1 MLEEKRIPRTYK
13 LDPETLGQIDKLAKA
28 HRSSK
33 TDVVELAVMAMYER
47 EYGGN
52 TGETPEKTETDKALE
67 LLGEQLKVKDEQI
80 KALNDAL
87 TAAQDTA
94 KAAQA
99 LHGAEK
105 VEHQALE
112 SQEAKKSR
120 WERLKAAWRG

>member
-1 MLEEKRIPRTYK
+1 MLDDKRIPRTYK
-13 LDPETLGQIDKLAKA
+13 LDPETLGQIDKLARA

-33 TDVVELAVMAMYER
+33 TDVVETAVLAMYEK

-52 TGETPEKTETDKALE
+52 TPGIPEKTETDKALE

-94 KAAQA
+94 RAAQA

-112 SQEAKKSR
+112 SQEQKRSR
-120 WERLKAAWRG
+120 WERLKIAWRG

>member
-13 LDPETLGQIDKLAKA
+13 LDPETLGQIDKLAKSR
-28 HRSSK
+28 RSSK
-33 TDVVELAVMAMYER
+33 TDVVETAVLDMYKR

-52 TGETPEKTETDKALE
+52 TEETPEKTETGKALE

-80 KALNDAL
+80 KALNEAL

-94 KAAQA
+94 RAAQA

-105 VEHQALE
+105 VEHKALE
-112 SQEAKKSR
+112 SQEQKKGR
-120 WERLKAAWRG
+120 WQRLRAAWRG

>member
-1 MLEEKRIPRTYK
+1 MIDEKRIPRTYK

-33 TDVVELAVMAMYER
+33 TDVVETAVLAMYER
-47 EYGGN
+47 EYGEN
-52 TGETPEKTETDKALE
+52 TPETPAEGKALE
-67 LLGEQLKVKDEQI
+67 LLGEQLAVKDEQI

-94 KAAQA
+94 RAAQA

-112 SQEAKKSR
+112 SQEQKKSR

>member
-1 MLEEKRIPRTYK
+1 MDDKRIPRTYK
-13 LDPETLGQIDKLAKA
+13 LDPETLGQIDKLARA

-33 TDVVELAVMAMYER
+33 TEVVETAVMAMYEK
-47 EYGGN
+47 EYGEN
-52 TGETPEKTETDKALE
+52 TPEIPEQTAADRALG
-67 LLGEQLKVKDEQI
+67 LLGEQLAVKDGQI
-80 KALNDAL
+80 RALNDAL

-112 SQEAKKSR
+112 SQEAKLSR

>member
-1 MLEEKRIPRTYK
+1 MLDDKRIPRTYK
-13 LDPETLGQIDKLAKA
+13 LDPETLGQIDKLARS

-33 TDVVELAVMAMYER
+33 TDVVETAVLAMYQK
-47 EYGGN
+47 EYGSN
-52 TGETPEKTETDKALE
+52 TGETPEKTEADKALE
-67 LLGEQLKVKDEQI
+67 LLGEQLAVKDEQI
-80 KALNDAL
+80 KALNAAL

-94 KAAQA
+94 RAAQA

-112 SQEAKKSR
+112 SQEAKLSR

>member
-1 MLEEKRIPRTYK
+1 MIDEKRIPRTYK
-13 LDPETLGQIDKLAKA
+13 LDPETLGQIDKLARA

-33 TDVVELAVMAMYER
+33 TDVVETAVLAMYQK
-47 EYGGN
+47 EYGSN
-52 TGETPEKTETDKALE
+52 TPGIPEKTETDKAFE
-67 LLGEQLKVKDEQI
+67 LLGEQLAVKDEQI

-94 KAAQA
+94 RAAQA

-105 VEHQALE
+105 VEHKALE
-112 SQEAKKSR
+112 SQEAKLSR